1 MADLNE
7 DDILKLVQRKT
18 AFLLLRAF
26 SSLSNIATA
35 TPAVKKKK
43 KKKKKK
49 ERKKER
55 KGRSIK

>member
-43 KKKKKK
+43 KRRRRRKK
-49 ERKKER
+49 ERKKE
-55 KGRSIK
+55 KVEA